1 VFSNKSGGRT
11 GGVLAIAVA
20 ALLPTCFAGWLV
32 WDSLRGPGG
41 GDEPQRV
48 LPLPSVSA
56 SASVRTDDA
65 NGTAA
70 GGTASARA
78 ALPLTGKVVVLDP
91 GHNPTDRD
99 HTAEINRL
107 VDIGTERKACD
118 TTGTATKAGYAE
130 AAFTLDVVHR
140 ARALLTARGATVKLT
155 HDTGGPAFGPCIDE
169 RARIGNEA
177 GADAAISV
185 HADGSAA
192 GNRGFHV
199 ILPASLHQGIADTR
213 SIVAPSRRLGTA
225 VKRYFADA
233 TGSAP
238 ANYLAGG
245 TGLITRSDLGG
256 LNLTTVPKVFIEC
269 GNMRDPNDAAELT
282 DPAWRQSAAEGIA
295 DGITAFLQGKT

>member
-1 VFSNKSGGRT
+1 VFSNKSG
-11 GGVLAIAVA
+11 VLAIVVA

-41 GDEPQRV
+41 GDETQRV

-56 SASVRTDDA
+56 SASPRTDDA
-65 NGTAA
+65 NGAAAA
-70 GGTASARA
+70 GTPTASA
-78 ALPLTGKVVVLDP
+78 LPLAGKVVVLDP
-91 GHNPTDRD
+91 GHNPTDHE

-107 VDIGTERKACD
+107 VDIGTGRKACD

-140 ARALLTARGATVKLT
+140 ARALLIARGATVKLT

-177 GADAAISV
+177 GADAAVSV

-192 GNRGFHV
+192 GDRGFHV
-199 ILPASLHQGIADTR
+199 ILPASVHQGIADTR
-213 SIVAPSRRLGTA
+213 AIVAPSRRLGTA
-225 VKRYFADA
+225 VKRHFADA

-245 TGLITRSDLGG
+245 TGLISRSDLGG

-295 DGITAFLQGKT
+295 DGITAFLRGKT